1 MGAGSRGSILIVDDD
16 ALFRAALARELQSK
30 GYDATAVADPEAAVE
45 RLELGSFDLLLT
57 DLKMPGAD
65 GIALIERARAI
76 DPDLVSIVITGFGS
90 AERSIDALDRGAFWF
105 IDKSYDR
112 IACFSPLVQKAL
124 EFRRL
129 KSSNSQLQRQLEVR
143 YGLDSIVGESD
154 GLRATLDLVRKV
166 ADTDATVLILGE
178 SGVGKE
184 LVARATHFNSRRAAH
199 PFVAVNCGAIPEE
212 LLASELFGHVRGA
225 FTGAVRE
232 REGRFSAAQ
241 GGTLFLD
248 EIGDMSATLQT
259 KLLRVLQEREYEPV
273 GSSRTVQ
280 TDVRIIAAT
289 NQDLAELIASKRF
302 REDLFFRLSVVPIE
316 VPPLRERRDDIPMLV
331 DYFLAARQRDYP
343 ELKGITA
350 VALKRLCDYDW
361 PGNVRELQGM
371 VERLAILRRSG
382 WIDEDDLPE
391 SLRAARPARPS
402 ISLPPGGVDFD
413 ALVDDFEADLI
424 GQALQATG
432 WNKNQ
437 ASRLLGLKRTTLVE
451 KIRAKGLTPPPGTPP
466 VRRGAP
472 KRNPSTDS

>member
-16 ALFRAALARELQSK
+16 ALFRAALARQLEGE
-30 GYDATAVADPEAAVE
+30 GYDTAVAGDPEAA
-45 RLELGSFDLLLT
+45 LEQLEHGSFDLLLT

-65 GIALIERARAI
+65 GIALIERARAV

-129 KSSNSQLQRQLEVR
+129 KTSNSQLQRQLEVR
-143 YGLDSIVGESD
+143 YGLDNIIGESD
-154 GLRATLDLVRKV
+154 SLRATLDLVRKV

-184 LVARATHFNSRRAAH
+184 LVARATHFNSRRSTQ

-212 LLASELFGHVRGA
+212 LLESELFGHVRGA

-248 EIGDMSATLQT
+248 EIGDMSPTLQT

-273 GSSRTVQ
+273 GSSRTIQ

-289 NQDLAELIASKRF
+289 NQDLADLIARKQF
-302 REDLFFRLSVVPIE
+302 REDLYFRLSVVPIE
-316 VPPLRERRDDIPMLV
+316 VPPLRERRDDIPLLV
-331 DYFLAARQRDYP
+331 DHFLDPRRPDYP

-361 PGNVRELQGM
+361 PGNVRELQAM
-371 VERLAILRRSG
+371 IERLAILRRSG
-382 WIDEDDLPE
+382 WIDEDDLPDR
-391 SLRAARPARPS
+391 LRAARPAPPS
-402 ISLPPGGVDFD
+402 GTRPPGGVDFD
-413 ALVDDFEADLI
+413 AIVDDFEADLI
-424 GQALQATG
+424 GQALDATG

-437 ASRLLGLKRTTLVE
+437 ASRLLGLKRTTLIE
-451 KIRAKGLTPPPGTPP
+451 KIRAKGLLPPPGTP
-466 VRRGAP
+466 VARRAP
-472 KRNPSTDS
+472 KRNPNTDS